1 MRRIL
6 HITGFVIVIGTI
18 YAQTNVP
25 SRLTL
30 EQALQ
35 HATRRNGEF
44 LALQRDW
51 HSARKRVQMARAP
64 QPIVLLWTPVLST
77 GGAGEELIASQML
90 ELNGARPARTRTAEA
105 EQRVAHA
112 QILETANTLLTEVAT
127 AFYHA
132 LYAERLRQFAEMEVQ
147 RAQQTLNLIRQQV
160 EIGVR
165 PGIDQIQAE
174 IELERV
180 RQKLHQRTSEARNA
194 SAVLN
199 RWLGLP
205 ADTSLDLIEE
215 RVPTP
220 PPSQADWR
228 NNPEWRLQQ
237 ARLAY
242 PSRVAQQV
250 RVEGLPDMGVQMRI
264 ERWAGAR
271 TRPGFGLIFSFPFL
285 DYGAR
290 RSHLQ
295 AIKASIEAETDRTRE
310 TERRLA
316 IALENAHRQV
326 NTAYQRW
333 LGYQQDILPR
343 VESLLRS
350 AQIGL
355 ESGQL
360 SILQVLEAQ
369 RTARITKEEALITE
383 RDYWLACVAYA
394 RASAQYLDF
403 WNPISQEESSHE

>member
-1 MRRIL
+1 MNRTL
-6 HITGFVIVIGTI
+6 HITSFAIVIGTI

-35 HATRRNGEF
+35 QATRRNGEF
-44 LALQRDW
+44 RALQRDW

-64 QPIVLLWTPVLST
+64 QPLILLWTPVLST
-77 GGAGEELIASQML
+77 GGAEEELIASQML
-90 ELNGARPARTRTAEA
+90 ELNGARTARIRTAEA
-105 EQRVAHA
+105 ERQITQA
-112 QILETANTLLTEVAT
+112 QILTEANTLLTEVAE
-127 AFYHA
+127 AFYRA
-132 LYAERLRQFAEMEVQ
+132 LYAEHLRQLAETEIQ
-147 RAQQTLNLIRQQV
+147 RTQHVLDLIRQQV
-160 EIGVR
+160 EAGVR

-180 RQKLHQRTSEARNA
+180 RQELHQRTTEARNE

-199 RWLGLP
+199 RWLGLL
-205 ADTSLDLIEE
+205 ADTPLNLIEE
-215 RVPTP
+215 RVPTS

-242 PSRVAQQV
+242 PSRVAHQV

-264 ERWAGAR
+264 ERWAGER

-295 AIKASIEAETDRTRE
+295 AVKASIEAETHRTQE

-326 NTAYQRW
+326 ATAYQRW
-333 LGYQQDILPR
+333 LGYQQDVLPR

-350 AQIGL
+350 AQVGL

-369 RTARITKEEALITE
+369 RTARLTKEEALIAE
-383 RDYWLACVAYA
+383 RDYWLAYVAYA
-394 RASAQYLDF
+394 RASAQYLEF
-403 WNPISQEESSHE
+403 WNPIDQEGSAHE